1 MLFNYLK
8 HRTVCKTC
16 YIENRRKTTVTLP
29 PLIRIES
36 VDNKNNDKR
45 TSNIRQ
51 NPSSS
56 ESPRT

>member
-16 YIENRRKTTVTLP
+16 YIKNRRKTTITLP
-29 PLIRIES
+29 PLIRVES

-45 TSNIRQ
+45 TSNIGQ
-51 NPSSS
+51 NPSSP